1 MQLSFG
7 HCQLDTDSRQ
17 LVRDGREVHLPLK
30 EYTLLDFLLAE
41 RPRAL
46 SKEELYERLWPGL
59 FVSDV
64 NLANLVSALRKAIG
78 DDSADQ
84 RLLRTVHGFGYAFCG
99 EVTPLEPSGSAS
111 AAAGACYLVYLNRN
125 ILLSIGENLLGRGD
139 ELGARV
145 DHASVSRHHAR
156 ITVGSQGAELED
168 LDSKNG
174 TQLNGKLI
182 SGRVRLA
189 DQDEILLGK
198 APLVFRVSSGDLST
212 ATSLE

>member
-1 MQLSFG
+1 MRLSFG

-46 SKEELYERLWPGL
+46 SKEELHERLWPGV

-84 RLLRTVHGFGYAFCG
+84 RLVRTVHGFGYAFCG
-99 EVTPLEPSGSAS
+99 EVTALEASASGSAAAS
-111 AAAGACYLVYLNRN
+111 AYCLVYLNRS
-125 ILLSIGENLLGRGD
+125 ILLAVGENLLGRGD
-139 ELGARV
+139 ELAARI

-156 ITVGSQGAELED
+156 IVVGPQGAELED
-168 LDSKNG
+168 LGSKNG
-174 TQLNGKLI
+174 TQVNGQRI
-182 SGRVRLA
+182 SGRVRA
-189 DQDEILLGK
+189 QG
-198 APLVFRVSSGDLST
+198 SGRDPPRQGAARLSRFAGALST